1 MSLDPSQQ
9 QRLRALR
16 EHLRRAR
23 SASPELMADVI
34 GRACPRFP
42 AHPPAAKA
50 RVIRLIEAGAFADAT
65 LALLELE
72 LPQWKLRRIVYED
85 GEWICSLSRHR
96 QLPDWLD
103 DAAEAR
109 HATLPL
115 AILAAL
121 AEAQGHAG
129 DSRQA
134 GSPTVPQVR
143 SAADYV
149 VCCDNFA

>member
-1 MSLDPSQQ
+1 MSFDPNQD
-9 QRLRALR
+9 QRLRELQ
-16 EHLRRAR
+16 EHLRRAHTVT
-23 SASPELMADVI
+23 PELIADVI
-34 GRACPRFP
+34 ARACLRFP
-42 AHPPAAKA
+42 VHPPAAKA

-109 HATLPL
+109 HAALPL
-115 AILAAL
+115 AILAAFV
-121 AEAQGHAG
+121 EAQCHAG
-129 DSRQA
+129 ESRQVA
-134 GSPTVPQVR
+134 SPTVPQVR